1 MRTTIHETS
10 LTSLEGLASPWPRP
24 GDQEAATA
32 RSDQSAV
39 ALVVLA
45 LIAVAAMIVGSV
57 VLAAGSHH
65 LRNELGTTVYVTYL
79 AAAPVL
85 VGLVWRVRR
94 ADSPIGPL
102 LILFGL
108 SAWALAFQASADP
121 TLFAIGVVAGQSAVL
136 AWTIYLALAFPGG
149 RLRGPLDGGAMVL
162 AALAIV
168 AFVIWASQ
176 AQTLEPGAFARCFAD
191 CPANPF
197 RLGDSPVVASV
208 AGTTAVLAGLASA
221 AGVFAVVI
229 GRMVRAGPR
238 WRASLPVAATSLLLS
253 ATFIALLVG
262 RFMVGTGDAEDGM
275 VSAML
280 LAAAIAFP
288 IGFLADL
295 VRTDY
300 AGRTAMQRLLDRLAS
315 PDHERWRD
323 ALADALG
330 DPSLRFVV
338 WDRGTSSYR
347 DECGCTVDPADS
359 SIGQAWVH
367 VRRGREPVAAILV
380 DRGVL
385 ADPQIVMTARNAT
398 LLATELLRTRA
409 ELDDLR
415 VAVGEAAE
423 AARTQIGRDLHDSA
437 QQRLIALRI
446 HVEVARERVDRPDDR
461 RMLDEIGA
469 EIERALAEVRSVA
482 HLDGPTDLR
491 AHGLPVALRKAT
503 RSAGVTVRVDA
514 NVVPRCDPA
523 VERAVYYTCLE
534 AVQNAAKHA
543 GRGTQVRIRIAAR
556 TRGLAFSV
564 TDDGRGMAFAARTGA
579 GLEIMRARIRGI
591 GGRLWIVSP
600 PRRGTTVVGLV
611 PFVTHA
617 GHADARNSATAGATA
632 SAGAP

>member
-1 MRTTIHETS
+1 MRTTSHENS
-10 LTSLEGLASPWPRP
+10 LPLKGVAAPWAHPV
-24 GDQEAATA
+24 DQEGATPRLHRSAA
-32 RSDQSAV
+32 
-39 ALVVLA
+39 ALVVIALLA
-45 LIAVAAMIVGSV
+45 VVAMIVGSV

-65 LRNELGTTVYVTYL
+65 LRNELGTTVYATYL

-136 AWTIYLALAFPGG
+136 GWTIYLALAFPGG
-149 RLRGPLDGGAMVL
+149 RLRGPFAGATMVL

-168 AFVIWASQ
+168 AFVTWASQ
-176 AQTLEPGAFARCFAD
+176 ARTLEPGALSSCFAE
-191 CPANPF
+191 CPTNPF
-197 RLGDSPVVASV
+197 QVGDSRLVASV

-221 AGVFAVVI
+221 AGVFAIVI
-229 GRMVRAGPR
+229 GRLVGAGHR

-253 ATFIALLVG
+253 ATFVALLVG
-262 RFMVGTGDAEDGM
+262 RFVVGSGDVEDGM

-280 LAAAIAFP
+280 LAAAVAFP

-300 AGRTAMQRLLDRLAS
+300 AGRSTMQRLLDRLAS

-330 DPSLRFVV
+330 DPSLRFVI

-347 DECGCTVDPADS
+347 DECGCTVDAADAS
-359 SIGQAWVH
+359 GGQAWVH
-367 VRRGREPVAAILV
+367 VRRGHEPVAAILV
-380 DRGVL
+380 DRGIL
-385 ADPQIVMTARNAT
+385 ADPQIVTTARNAT
-398 LLATELLRTRA
+398 LLATELLRTRD

-415 VAVGEAAE
+415 AAVGEAAE

-446 HVEVARERVDRPDDR
+446 HVEVARERVDRPDDQR
-461 RMLDEIGA
+461 ILDEIGA
-469 EIERALAEVRSVA
+469 ELETALAEVRSVA

-503 RSAGVTVRVDA
+503 RSAGITVRVDA
-514 NVVPRCDPA
+514 GVVPRCDPA

-534 AVQNAAKHA
+534 AVQNAAKHGGA
-543 GRGTQVRIRIAAR
+543 GTQVRIRMAAR
-556 TRGLAFSV
+556 SRGLAFSI
-564 TDDGRGMAFAARTGA
+564 TDDGRGMASAGRTGA
-579 GLEIMRARIRGI
+579 GLEIMRARVRGI
-591 GGRLWIVSP
+591 DGRLRIVSP
-600 PRRGTTVVGLV
+600 PGRGTSVVGLV
-611 PFVTHA
+611 PFA
-617 GHADARNSATAGATA
+617 APAT
-632 SAGAP
+632 SR